1 MMDQVK
7 LECSVATSI
16 QRLHGMGTV
25 AVDSPGLGT
34 VRLEFQTVTTR
45 FQWLTAPDAE
55 WVLLDQGTIL
65 GGTRRGAQEVE
76 TESTHIAPAT
86 PDRGAGETR
95 ASPSGSPGVVP
106 TPTGSYPGSGGV
118 HVSTD
123 DAQGGVSRAEAS
135 GVDLGIGSTP

>member
-1 MMDQVK
+1 
-7 LECSVATSI
+7 
-16 QRLHGMGTV
+16 MGSV

-76 TESTHIAPAT
+76 PEGAHATVAPAT
-86 PDRGAGETR
+86 PDRGTGGAR
-95 ASPSGSPGVVP
+95 ASSSGSPGVVP
-106 TPTGSYPGSGGV
+106 TPTGSYPGRGGART
-118 HVSTD
+118 SAD
-123 DAQGGVSRAEAS
+123 NARGGDAREAAS
-135 GVDLGIGSTP
+135 GVDLGVGSTP